1 MQDAQQN
8 GDRGRRAAES
18 ESAPTRAPGCG
29 VSDRPFSGQLRG
41 RILTDTGWIDGQLTF
56 ADSRIVSIDGDPLP
70 IDADPKDL
78 CVSQTASSSPPAL
91 IVPGFI
97 DLHVHGGGGADCMEG
112 AQAMRTMARLHARHG
127 TTSLLA
133 TTMTA
138 PREKLA
144 AVLAEIGADL
154 RDATERTEGT
164 EGADSADSTDRA
176 DRTDKTAPAARP
188 GPWIDSARV
197 LGVHLEGP
205 YINPARLG
213 AQPDA
218 AVVPVLDEVVHYLS
232 LAPIRVV
239 TLAPE
244 IQGRLDII
252 AELASRGIRVQL
264 GHTVASYEQACT
276 ALAHGAAGFTHLFN
290 AMSPLQH
297 RAPGAV
303 GAALAHARFSEL
315 IPDLLHVHP
324 GAMLAAFRAIPY
336 LYGVTDGTAACG
348 MPDGDYK
355 LGSQDVNKCLGAVR
369 LADGTL
375 AGSTLTM
382 DVALRNL
389 VKIGLPLADASARL
403 SRYPADYLGIGE
415 RGRLAVGAFADI
427 NVLDASLALTATYVE
442 GRRVAS
448 VGATTDGR

>member
-1 MQDAQQN
+1 MSRSPHPA
-8 GDRGRRAAES
+8 
-18 ESAPTRAPGCG
+18 
-29 VSDRPFSGQLRG
+29 RPLTG
-41 RILTDTGWIDGQLTF
+41 RILTAQGWVDGQVSFSQGRIDAIDGVPL
-56 ADSRIVSIDGDPLP
+56 APGVDPG
-70 IDADPKDL
+70 
-78 CVSQTASSSPPAL
+78 SASTL

-112 AQAMRTMARLHARHG
+112 AAALRTMARLHAQYG

-138 PREKLA
+138 PRAALSTVLA
-144 AVLAEIGADL
+144 ALGGVCDETID
-154 RDATERTEGT
+154 EG
-164 EGADSADSTDRA
+164 
-176 DRTDKTAPAARP
+176 
-188 GPWIDSARV
+188 ARV
-197 LGVHLEGP
+197 LGIHLEGP
-205 YINPARLG
+205 YINREKLG

-218 AVVPVLDEVVHYLS
+218 AVAPALEEVLHYLS

-252 AELASRGIRVQL
+252 AELAGRGIRVQL
-264 GHTVASYEQACT
+264 GHTTASYEEAVS
-276 ALAHGAAGFTHLFN
+276 ALHHGAAGFTHLYN
-290 AMSPLQH
+290 AMSPLLH
-297 RAPGAV
+297 RAPGTV

-324 GAMLAAFRAIPY
+324 GAMRAALRAIPC

-355 LGSQDVNKCLGAVR
+355 LGSQAVNKCLGAVR

-382 DVALRNL
+382 DQAFRNL
-389 VKIGLPLADASARL
+389 VSIGLTLDDASNRL
-403 SRYPADYLGIGE
+403 SRFPADYLGLAE
-415 RGRLAVGAFADI
+415 RGRIAVGAYADV
-427 NVLDASLALTATYVE
+427 NVFDAQLTLQQTYVE
-442 GRRVAS
+442 GRALLSR
-448 VGATTDGR
+448 R